1 MAYSYENA
9 EKMDVF
15 SLSAQ
20 QREGGA
26 LGQPIPQ
33 RILTKRFYAPAGD
46 NGRNLDEFF
55 GKLYEEYG
63 DFRIIGVFPM
73 NGCEI
78 FLIYSVPVFGEPEEP
93 EGPAFG
99 EPEGDGN

>member
-1 MAYSYENA
+1 MTYSYA
-9 EKMDVF
+9 DTEKMDALN
-15 SLSAQ
+15 LSAQ

-33 RILTKRFYAPAGD
+33 RILAKRFYAPAGE
-46 NGRNLDEFF
+46 NGRNLDKFF
-55 GKLYEEYG
+55 DKLYEEYG

-78 FLIYSVPVFGEPEEP
+78 FLIYSVPVFGKP

>member
-1 MAYSYENA
+1 MTYSYA
-9 EKMDVF
+9 DTEKMDALN
-15 SLSAQ
+15 LSAQ

-33 RILTKRFYAPAGD
+33 RILAKRFYAPAGE
-46 NGRNLDEFF
+46 NVSNLSQLFDE
-55 GKLYEEYG
+55 LYEEFG
-63 DFRIIGVFPM
+63 DFRIISVFPM

-78 FLIYSVPVFGEPEEP
+78 LLIYSVPVFEKT

>member
-46 NGRNLDEFF
+46 NGRNLDQFLTSCMRNMAIF
-55 GKLYEEYG
+55 ALSAC
-63 DFRIIGVFPM
+63 FR
-73 NGCEI
+73 
-78 FLIYSVPVFGEPEEP
+78 
-93 EGPAFG
+93 
-99 EPEGDGN
+99 